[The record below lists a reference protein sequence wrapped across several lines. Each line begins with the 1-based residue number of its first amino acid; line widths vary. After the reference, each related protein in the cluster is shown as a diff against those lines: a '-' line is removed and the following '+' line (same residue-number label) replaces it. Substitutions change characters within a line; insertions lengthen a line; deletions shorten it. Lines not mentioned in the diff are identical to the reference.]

1 LPASGTASRWTRSAS
16 LRNRNPAGNP
26 PAAVDQ
32 LSRLLSQ
39 RPSGLITDLDGTIS
53 RIALAPELAVV
64 DPVARDALRHLA
76 EQLDL
81 VAVISGRSAAD
92 AQRLLQLDGAVY
104 IGNHGLERRARGRTV
119 IAPEAESYLP
129 RIRETLTALASRLPA
144 QGVIIEDKGA
154 TASIHYRQSPE
165 PELAKAAILAA
176 LHPLAVRH
184 GLRISHGRRVVELRL
199 PVALD
204 KGTALR
210 DLVRDYRLRS
220 TTFLGDDV
228 TDLDAMRALRELRE
242 SGAVSGLS
250 VGVVAP
256 ETPPQIAQEA
266 DLTVSSVDD
275 VAGLLTALS
284 QRLSP

>member
-1 LPASGTASRWTRSAS
+1 
-16 LRNRNPAGNP
+16 
-26 PAAVDQ
+26 
-32 LSRLLSQ
+32 
-39 RPSGLITDLDGTIS
+39 
-53 RIALAPELAVV
+53 
-64 DPVARDALRHLA
+64 
-76 EQLDL
+76 
-81 VAVISGRSAAD
+81 
-92 AQRLLQLDGAVY
+92 
-104 IGNHGLERRARGRTV
+104 
-119 IAPEAESYLP
+119 
-129 RIRETLTALASRLPA
+129 
-144 QGVIIEDKGA
+144 
-154 TASIHYRQSPE
+154 
-165 PELAKAAILAA
+165 
-176 LHPLAVRH
+176 
-184 GLRISHGRRVVELRL
+184 VVELRL